1 MPISDETLQALLRDY
16 QGFELTDGELAL
28 VRPEVESYLSELAL
42 WDDLDLSAAM
52 SSRLIRVPYE
62 GESGNQTTGNQN
74 EEGA

>member
-1 MPISDETLQALLRDY
+1 MPISDETLQALIRDY
-16 QGFELTDGELAL
+16 QGFELTDEELAL

-62 GESGNQTTGNQN
+62 WESGKQNPGNQN

>member
-1 MPISDETLQALLRDY
+1 MPISDETLQALIRDY
-16 QGFELTDGELAL
+16 QGFELTDEELDL

-62 GESGNQTTGNQN
+62 RESGKQNPGNQN
-74 EEGA
+74 VEGA

>member
-1 MPISDETLQALLRDY
+1 MPISDETLQALIRDY
-16 QGFELTDGELAL
+16 QGFELTDEELAL

-62 GESGNQTTGNQN
+62 EESGKQNPGNQN
-74 EEGA
+74 VEGA

>member
-1 MPISDETLQALLRDY
+1 MPISDETLQALIRDY
-16 QGFELTDGELAL
+16 QGFELTDEELAL

-62 GESGNQTTGNQN
+62 GESGNQNPGNQN
-74 EEGA
+74 VEGA